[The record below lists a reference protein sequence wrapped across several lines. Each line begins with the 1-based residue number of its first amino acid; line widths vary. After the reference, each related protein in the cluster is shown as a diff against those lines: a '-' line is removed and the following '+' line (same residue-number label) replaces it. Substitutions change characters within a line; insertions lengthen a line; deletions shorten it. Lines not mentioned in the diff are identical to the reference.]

1 MDYKEAERHFQDLQD
16 RHDRGE
22 LDDNEFRVQ
31 VAKLMFQDE
40 QGAFWMVDA
49 DDGTWF
55 CNRGDGWVPC
65 DPRAEGAAAAT
76 PASARGQRRWQRP
89 ALAMATIVLLGLVGF
104 LVLSRWSPT
113 PLDRPQPTPTPI
125 IEVQVS
131 IASPADGSQV
141 TLDQEVAVESTI
153 QNEAGLQIVDRVELQ
168 VNGVVV
174 DSRSVQPQLQAGQT
188 SLPLSQSWVPTAT
201 GEHQVSVTALSEQG
215 RSLGAATVA
224 LEVAEISE
232 EALPE
237 PACTPD
243 GRFVADVT
251 IPPGTAIRPGAQMDK
266 VWQVANSG
274 TCAWGTG
281 YELTRVGG
289 TDLGA
294 PESVAVPRTAAGESA
309 DLTMAFQ
316 APSAAGTY
324 STSWQMRTQD
334 GTLFGPILTL
344 SFEVEVQA
352 EESLPP
358 EAPTDLQATVTEN
371 GKAIRLVWQDESNNE
386 DAFRVYREDVE
397 ASIGLAPA
405 DAQHFVDNTV
415 ACGHTYRYSVVAFN
429 ASGASPF
436 SEFAEATMAAC
447 APGEA
452 PTLVFTVVPTQI
464 VATEPITIVF
474 EATDDLGVAQVTIM
488 GEETG
493 DATLDA
499 GRTFACEDAVC
510 AGIWPVTPTIEVST
524 TLTLV
529 AVARDL
535 SGQESEQARTT
546 VTVRPQE

>member
-1 MDYKEAERHFQDLQD
+1 MDYRQAERQFQDLQK
-16 RHDRGE
+16 RRDRGE

-49 DDGTWF
+49 SDGTWY
-55 CNRGDGWVPC
+55 CNRGDGWATC
-65 DPRAEGAAAAT
+65 DPRAEGAAAAA
-76 PASARGQRRWQRP
+76 PALARGQRRWQRP
-89 ALAMATIVLLGLVGF
+89 ALAMATIVLLGLVGL
-104 LVLSRWSPT
+104 LVLTRWSPT
-113 PLDRPQPTPTPI
+113 LLDHPQPTPTPI
-125 IEVQVS
+125 IQVQVS
-131 IASPADGSQV
+131 IAAPAEGSQV

-201 GEHQVSVTALSEQG
+201 GEHQVSVSALSEQG
-215 RSLGAATVA
+215 TSLGAATIA
-224 LEVAEISE
+224 LDVAEISE

-251 IPPGTAIRPGAQMDK
+251 MPPGTAVRPGAQMDK

-294 PESVAVPRTAAGESA
+294 PESVAVPRTAVGESA
-309 DLTMAFQ
+309 DLIVAFQ

-324 STSWQMRTQD
+324 STSWQMRTPD
-334 GTLFGPILTL
+334 GTVFGPILTL
-344 SFEVEVQA
+344 SFEVEAQA

-358 EAPTDLQATVTEN
+358 EAPTDLQATVTES
-371 GKAIRLVWQDESNNE
+371 GKAIRLAWQDESNNE

-405 DAQHFVDNTV
+405 DAQRFVDNTV

-452 PTLVFTVVPTQI
+452 PTLVFTVVPSQI
-464 VATEPITIVF
+464 VASEPITVVF

-499 GRTFACEDAVC
+499 GRTFACKDVVC
-510 AGIWPVTPTIEVST
+510 AGIWPVTPTIDVST

-546 VTVRPQE
+546 VTIRPPE